1 MRNRMLP
8 LVAVLA
14 LVGQIN
20 SHAQTP
26 IERSFNSEFGA
37 FGFITGSAVPALQG
51 FDVAFTNGDHKLRDL
66 IIAPLAGTSY
76 FILMKDSAGADP
88 IAGSIRLMDV
98 RAFGEARR
106 VSRSDC
112 VARCRINLPSVV
124 PRDQALVL
132 LGFDFHYSLRDGG
145 PDTNIREISVEP
157 WPQNAYVEVT
167 FADSAGTRPYH
178 AQVDYALI
186 PAGVLAFHDRFVS
199 APAPIRGSQTLIR
212 PRGAALLQAFGF
224 RFTESD
230 HFLQRFRIDLT
241 DDRIRVS
248 FHDRDFN
255 DPYLWSI
262 KFAVLR

>member
-1 MRNRMLP
+1 MRNRMLL
-8 LVAVLA
+8 LVVLA
-14 LVGQIN
+14 LVGQG
-20 SHAQTP
+20 STRAQTP
-26 IERSFNSEFGA
+26 IARSFNSEFGA
-37 FGFITGSAVPALQG
+37 YGFIVGGAVPALQG

-66 IIAPLAGTSY
+66 NVAPLAGSSY
-76 FILMKDSAGADP
+76 LILLKDSAGADP
-88 IAGSIRLMDV
+88 IAGSIKLMDV
-98 RAFGEARR
+98 REFGGARR
-106 VSRSDC
+106 VSRPDC

-157 WPQNAYVEVT
+157 WPRNAYVEVV
-167 FADSAGTRPYH
+167 FADSAGARPYH
-178 AQVDYALI
+178 AQVDYTLV
-186 PAGVLAFHDRFVS
+186 PVGVLAFHDRSVS

-212 PRGAALLQAFGF
+212 PRGAALLQAFRF

-230 HFLQRFRIDLT
+230 HFLHRFRIDLT